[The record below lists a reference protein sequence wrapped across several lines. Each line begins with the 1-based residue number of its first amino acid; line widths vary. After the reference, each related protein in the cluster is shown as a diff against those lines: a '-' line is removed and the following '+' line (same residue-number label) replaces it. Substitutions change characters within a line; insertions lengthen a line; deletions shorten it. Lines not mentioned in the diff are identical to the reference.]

1 MLTLR
6 RMPIG
11 ASIGLI
17 LTITL
22 LVAAIFAP
30 WIAPYPGSRV
40 LGGVWEPASAQHW
53 LGTDNLGRD
62 LLSRM
67 IYGARI
73 TVFIGVAATA
83 LAFTLGSILGFMA
96 AVIGGWFDTL
106 MSRFVDLLMSIPTLI
121 FGLVVLSVLPS
132 TIPILV
138 LVMGLLDSTR
148 VYRLSRAVA
157 ADINVMDF
165 VEAAKLRGEGTGW
178 IIFREILPNALS
190 PLISELGLRFIY
202 AILFLSALSFLG
214 LGVQPPDADWG
225 AMVRENREG
234 IVFGIPA
241 ALIPAG
247 AIAVLAISVNLVADW
262 ILNRTTDLKGG
273 RGNA

>member
-1 MLTLR
+1 MMFK

-11 ASIGLI
+11 AAIGL
-17 LTITL
+17 LVTAVL
-22 LVAAIFAP
+22 LVVAVFAP

-40 LGGVWEPASAQHW
+40 LGGVWEPASAQYW

-73 TVFIGVAATA
+73 TVFIAVASTA

-132 TIPILV
+132 TIPILI
-138 LVMGLLDSTR
+138 LVMGILDSTR

-157 ADINVMDF
+157 VDINVMDF
-165 VEAAKLRGEGTGW
+165 VEAAKLRGEGTRW

-190 PLISELGLRFIY
+190 PLVSELGLRFIY
-202 AILFLSALSFLG
+202 AVLFLSALSFLG

-225 AMVRENREG
+225 GMVRENREG

-247 AIAVLAISVNLVADW
+247 AIAALAISVNLVADW